1 MIRAFYFIIMKNVL
15 LLIFGAFA
23 LFLAIYYY
31 FQFDNTQQQL
41 QLANQRI
48 LDRDTE
54 IYKLQKNQG
63 TFRKDNVTAKKKV
76 TIKPQV
82 IASPSSLGQLSDAE
96 VNQLKKRGLTN
107 PEAELKDDLLTN
119 QKQVLPRNATMGGT
133 MAIRDIRILNARY
146 ALAYFEDGHNGGQM
160 VLRYEVKPGG
170 QVTWTVLDHYL
181 I

>member
-1 MIRAFYFIIMKNVL
+1 MKNVL
-15 LLIFGAFA
+15 FILFSAFC

-31 FQFDNTQQQL
+31 FRFDNTQEQL

-54 IYKLQKNQG
+54 IYKLQKSQG
-63 TFRKDNVTAKKKV
+63 SFRKDPARDTKTDTAIIV
-76 TIKPQV
+76 
-82 IASPSSLGQLSDAE
+82 SPSTLGQLSVAE
-96 VNQLKKRGLTN
+96 ANQLQKQGLKS
-107 PEAELKDDLLTN
+107 PEAELKSDLLAN
-119 QKQVLPRNATMGGT
+119 QKQVLPLQGSMGGT

-170 QVTWTVLDHYL
+170 QVSWTVLDSFMM
-181 I
+181 